1 MSMLIQEAISFAT
14 VLLVAVCIAGAVS
27 VLYAFGLRFW
37 SRASVDALTIG
48 HLHAAEGGAHD
59 RVHVIT
65 RLAAALCFAA
75 CAAIVLFALW
85 LMIPAF
91 H

>member
-1 MSMLIQEAISFAT
+1 MSMLMQEAISFAT

-37 SRASVDALTIG
+37 SRASADALTIG
-48 HLHAAEGGAHD
+48 HLHAAESAHN
-59 RVHVIT
+59 RIHVIT